1 MISYGINIGLYSVYA
16 VALKVLSDVN
26 IRVTLYV
33 FCVLSKE
40 VLDEILAR
48 IELALCRERETD

>member
-1 MISYGINIGLYSVYA
+1 VISYGINIGLYSVYA